1 MSWILG
7 IPFPPGWLQ
16 GVDRAGAEGLPGAH
30 PPSLAMEI
38 FNGDFQWDGTF
49 NGNVMEI
56 SEVRDIKGY
65 VY

>member
-1 MSWILG
+1 MG
-7 IPFPPGWLQ
+7 
-16 GVDRAGAEGLPGAH
+16 
-30 PPSLAMEI
+30 I

-65 VY
+65 VYMHIIYIYKGTHITDHMNCVRLAML